1 MVTMITMSF
10 MLITMV
16 TMSLRWE
23 EEEGMR
29 EAVRRVASSAS
40 NGSENSNFDCTDFRS
55 QERPARRILARSRS
69 EAGASL
75 GECDFNESHR
85 KFSESFNENSFRQN
99 SADFDAEGWR
109 SRGGVGSGPNSHGS
123 GAQKEG
129 RGGRGGVGAGPEP
142 MPTVVDGATD
152 VCWGRLEQQQAA
164 CMVPHLPNEECA
176 LQPADMVSNLFAKGP
191 DSLCSPFPKMISNCI
206 LGNPSNIFMSTQW
219 RPQCTAPAPILPL
232 PSPQILSSLVSFPN
246 PHAVGSQAM
255 SNHPLQ

>member
-1 MVTMITMSF
+1 
-10 MLITMV
+10 
-16 TMSLRWE
+16 
-23 EEEGMR
+23 MR

-164 CMVPHLPNEECA
+164 CMVPHLPNEECS
-176 LQPADMVSNLFAKGP
+176 LQPADMVSNKLQKVQTQ
-191 DSLCSPFPKMISNCI
+191 PFLLTVLTISQDDQQLHPWEPFKYFYVNTMET
-206 LGNPSNIFMSTQW
+206 SVH
-219 RPQCTAPAPILPL
+219 CTTTHLAT
-232 PSPQILSSLVSFPN
+232 SSSPN
-246 PHAVGSQAM
+246 PIFLSQLPQPM
-255 SNHPLQ
+255 LLQVRRCLIILYNCGTRYQTEYSSCDFQHIPKF

>member
-1 MVTMITMSF
+1 
-10 MLITMV
+10 
-16 TMSLRWE
+16 
-23 EEEGMR
+23 MR

-164 CMVPHLPNEECA
+164 CMVSHLPNEECG
-176 LQPADMVSNLFAKGP
+176 LQAADMVSNKLQKVQTQPFLLTVLTISQDDQQLHPWEPFKYFYVNTMETSVHCTTTTHLAT
-191 DSLCSPFPKMISNCI
+191 SSSP
-206 LGNPSNIFMSTQW
+206 NPI
-219 RPQCTAPAPILPL
+219 
-232 PSPQILSSLVSFPN
+232 ILSQLPQPTCCWKS
-246 PHAVGSQAM
+246 GDD
-255 SNHPLQ
+255 